1 MGSNKEDLSKLEKCL
16 DTLLIINV
24 SGCGD
29 DLKNRLTKLSSWV
42 ISGKSTLHPDFVP
55 FRNLKFI
62 SSDCKSLG
70 EKSRFKRYYKSKE
83 YKEKIQNIKASIS
96 SQIQEFTVRI
106 VDVYHHPILTFSSLV
121 LWQYFHRENREGHDT
136 QRYIVLIIP
145 DKYSD

>member
-1 MGSNKEDLSKLEKCL
+1 MQVLENVLPALNLAKAVATGIGIPGVEPVINGVLELATMVSTMGSNKEDLSKLEKCL

-29 DLKNRLTKLSSWV
+29 DLKNRLTKLSS
-42 ISGKSTLHPDFVP
+42 
-55 FRNLKFI
+55 NLKFI

-96 SQIQEFTVRI
+96 SQIQEFTFYGNISIEKTVK
-106 VDVYHHPILTFSSLV
+106 DMTLKGIL
-121 LWQYFHRENREGHDT
+121 Y
-136 QRYIVLIIP
+136 
-145 DKYSD
+145 